1 MNCLLNELLFEIKKR
16 CRDENEAKAKSGL
29 YRLFLTYLKY
39 SKEQL
44 ERKEKQTEVV
54 SSYEMK
60 RLHTIWKNEL
70 FLSKLLSGKS
80 HSVAEF
86 EVQEEEKIKVL
97 EEENQKHGRYYE
109 GETFYEFLQY
119 VIEELQNEN
128 HELQG
133 YHTKQDVLN
142 SKQITVDYFRPYRFK
157 TALVF
162 GIKMDSRGME
172 CSEQHASNPENG
184 LMVNNGLNNLQL
196 NWNNSKSVSC
206 WFKYRYNSKSFLDT
220 KFGCIDNL
228 KIVEVQQ
235 GASTVVTKFLKDE
248 FCFGQFNYFFRINLP
263 SEPLLNGLPMASAV
277 CRKATMDCYM
287 QTIDILSSLN
297 ASFLSQK
304 RFVTLTNVYSTK
316 ILVGGRDN
324 LKMPIQLKINYSD
337 SQHETT
343 TRNFSNC
350 QPNEVSDLILLD
362 LHPERQSVQYDNL
375 NNCYYRFEFVNQNY
389 G

>member
-1 MNCLLNELLFEIKKR
+1 LDELLFEIKKR
-16 CRDENEAKAKSGL
+16 CRDENEAKEKSGL

-39 SKEQL
+39 SEEQQ
-44 ERKEKQTEVV
+44 EKKEKQTEVI
-54 SSYEMK
+54 SKFEMN
-60 RLHTIWKNEL
+60 RLHTIWRNET
-70 FLSKLLSGKS
+70 FLSKVLSGKP
-80 HSVAEF
+80 HAVAQL
-86 EVQEEEKIKVL
+86 EVQEEEKIKKDKEKVL
-97 EEENQKHGRYYE
+97 EEENQKHGRYSG

-119 VIEELQNEN
+119 VIEELEN
-128 HELQG
+128 DNHKLQG
-133 YHTKQDVLN
+133 YHTEQDVLN
-142 SKQITVDYFRPYRFK
+142 SKQIIVDDFRPYRFK

-162 GIKMDSRGME
+162 GIKMDSRGIE
-172 CSEQHASNPENG
+172 CSEQHASNPEHG
-184 LMVNNGLNNLQL
+184 LVVNNSLNNLQL

-287 QTIDILSSLN
+287 QTIDILNSDN

-324 LKMPIQLKINYSD
+324 LKMPIQLRINYSD
-337 SQHETT
+337 SHHVTT
-343 TRNFSNC
+343 IRNFSNC
-350 QPNEVSDLILLD
+350 QPNEVADLILLD
-362 LHPERQSVQYDNL
+362 LHPERQSVEYDNL
-375 NNCYYRFEFVNQNY
+375 NNYYYQNY
-389 G
+389 RL